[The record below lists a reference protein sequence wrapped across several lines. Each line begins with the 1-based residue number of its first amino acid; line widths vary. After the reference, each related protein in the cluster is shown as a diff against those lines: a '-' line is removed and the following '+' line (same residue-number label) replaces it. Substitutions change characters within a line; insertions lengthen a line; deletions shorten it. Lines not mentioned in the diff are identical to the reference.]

1 MLEIRNPK
9 TVFLS
14 MYTPIARLKGLA
26 DLYREDRITGGRLT
40 PSESIGVSVLL
51 NQIADEIKTLAN
63 QLVG

>member
-1 MLEIRNPK
+1 MIETRNTK

-26 DLYREDRITGGRLT
+26 DLYCEDRTTGGRLT
-40 PSESIGVSVLL
+40 PSESMGVSVLL

-63 QLVG
+63 QLGG

>member
-1 MLEIRNPK
+1 MMEIRNPR

-26 DLYREDRITGGRLT
+26 DLYREDRGLERALT
-40 PSESIGVSVLL
+40 PSESMGVSVLL

-63 QLVG
+63 QLGG